1 MKRLWSLI
9 LFSLLLGQ
17 VYGQKDAPGWLDPY
31 QRQSRYPAE
40 SYLTGLSSELVGKKQ
55 SLADIYGQ
63 LNQLSRN
70 QIIESIKVDIKAE
83 TEMNISIVNTE
94 ATQMLDQTSISSSE
108 AELVGLKFENYYNKK
123 KKLAFSFSY
132 VSIQELVDYNLD
144 IMRVGTSEIDQNI
157 NRATE
162 ALNAARKDIVIELLY
177 KSQVKLNEINEAA
190 IVLLALSQESR
201 IDFQKIREMRLAV
214 AELTDQALTSGKLKI
229 AELASY
235 ISYQLQL
242 QLGEDPV
249 NLCDGAVHYVDSKKE
264 SDFSIELKTKS
275 LNLLGELGAAQ
286 LAESECRLTYTGTF
300 SESNDVATVTANLV
314 DAGGTALAGISVK
327 IPMDVLQ
334 LGEVSFLPK
343 NFEYIKSLSSIK
355 LMNATSTYVIKKVD
369 LFDYPIEI
377 AVNYDDELLGD
388 IPLKFT
394 IKRDE
399 KVEFET
405 SILSDKYG
413 KASLMLNT
421 DQLPRSG
428 DFVLSTAID
437 VVALLDVSPTLDF
450 YQKVMLDHP
459 PYILENK
466 IQIIAPTVYVQS
478 TELSLG
484 EQRTIPI
491 LSPSIKKELAGL
503 DYQFVNNKEEADYAV
518 EIEAA
523 TREGQRNNI
532 AFFSYLDATV
542 SMKDLKTGKEI
553 YKYSVSN
560 VKGGGSDFNRADA
573 KAYEKAKKMIA
584 NDLSYKLEFGG

>member
-214 AELTDQALTSGKLKI
+214 AELTDQALTSGELKI

-275 LNLLGELGAAQ
+275 LKKLGEIGAAQ
-286 LAESECRLTYTGTF
+286 
-300 SESNDVATVTANLV
+300 
-314 DAGGTALAGISVK
+314 
-327 IPMDVLQ
+327 
-334 LGEVSFLPK
+334 
-343 NFEYIKSLSSIK
+343 
-355 LMNATSTYVIKKVD
+355 
-369 LFDYPIEI
+369 
-377 AVNYDDELLGD
+377 
-388 IPLKFT
+388 
-394 IKRDE
+394 
-399 KVEFET
+399 
-405 SILSDKYG
+405 
-413 KASLMLNT
+413 
-421 DQLPRSG
+421 
-428 DFVLSTAID
+428 
-437 VVALLDVSPTLDF
+437 
-450 YQKVMLDHP
+450 
-459 PYILENK
+459 
-466 IQIIAPTVYVQS
+466 
-478 TELSLG
+478 
-484 EQRTIPI
+484 
-491 LSPSIKKELAGL
+491 
-503 DYQFVNNKEEADYAV
+503 
-518 EIEAA
+518 
-523 TREGQRNNI
+523 
-532 AFFSYLDATV
+532 
-542 SMKDLKTGKEI
+542 
-553 YKYSVSN
+553 
-560 VKGGGSDFNRADA
+560 
-573 KAYEKAKKMIA
+573 
-584 NDLSYKLEFGG
+584 